1 MGSGIFN
8 FGLGWCLKNDNEQ
21 VSKLRAFLRIDPE
34 NQSLICDLLD
44 AYYQIGAFDE
54 ALACIAEL
62 EDKVRNAAGIRFR
75 NAQIALATGHY
86 SNAAELLEQL
96 ISDGHESAAIWHD
109 LAFAQLCRGNCQD
122 AAITLAEAKSRF
134 GPQIDLL
141 ITSARVNLFLANF
154 EFALKEIET
163 ARLIDNDHPVAMG
176 LKALILLDM
185 DNLGAAANAAQECLR
200 IHPNQHEALLTEG
213 TLALWQQRVPEAQA
227 SFEKAL
233 VGFPNSGRALSGLG
247 QVYMLKN
254 DIPKAREL
262 LENAVSAMPDHI
274 GTWHALAWTQL
285 LSTDVGA
292 AEASYEKAYALD
304 RNFADSHG
312 GIALIH
318 VLNDR
323 PELAERSV
331 KQALRLNPDC
341 ATAIYAKS
349 LLLSDAGQ
357 LEQSDALINK
367 LMQSN
372 PAMKQVGSKDFAAN
386 LRKRIQPS
394 KSS

>member
-1 MGSGIFN
+1 M
-8 FGLGWCLKNDNEQ
+8 GWCLNNTNERISQ
-21 VSKLRAFLRIDPE
+21 LKAFLRIDPE
-34 NQSLICDLLD
+34 NQSLACDLLD
-44 AYYQIGAFDE
+44 AYFQVGAFDE
-54 ALACIAEL
+54 ALLCIAGL
-62 EDKVRNAAGIRFR
+62 EDSVRNAAGIRFR
-75 NAQIALATGHY
+75 NAQIAMASGRY
-86 SNAAELLEQL
+86 SDAIELLAKL
-96 ISDGHESAAIWHD
+96 ISDGHESVALWHD
-109 LAFAQLCRGNCQD
+109 LAFAQLCNGKYHD
-122 AAITLAEAKSRF
+122 AAETLVEAKSKF

-141 ITSARVNLFLANF
+141 LTSARVHLFLANF
-154 EFALKEIET
+154 EDALKEIET
-163 ARLIDNDHPVAMG
+163 ACLIDNDHPVAMG

-185 DNLGAAANAAQECLR
+185 DNLGAAADVAQECLR
-200 IHPNQHEALLTEG
+200 YHPNQHEALLTEG

-233 VGFPNSGRALSGLG
+233 TGFPNSGRALSGLG

-254 DIPKAREL
+254 DIPMARTV

-292 AEASYEKAYALD
+292 AEASYERAFALD

-318 VLNDR
+318 VLNGR
-323 PELAERSV
+323 SELAERSV

-349 LLLSDAGQ
+349 LLLSDVGQ
-357 LEQSDALINK
+357 IDQSDALINR

-372 PAMKQVGSKDFAAN
+372 PAMHQVGSKEFAAN
-386 LRKRIQPS
+386 LRKRIQPT
-394 KSS
+394 KSG

>member
-1 MGSGIFN
+1 MNNNERISQ
-8 FGLGWCLKNDNEQ
+8 LK
-21 VSKLRAFLRIDPE
+21 AFLRIDPG
-34 NQSLICDLLD
+34 NQSLACDLLD
-44 AYYQIGAFDE
+44 VYIQVGAFDE
-54 ALACIAEL
+54 AILCIAEL
-62 EDKVRNAAGIRFR
+62 EDSVRNAAGIRFR
-75 NAQIALATGHY
+75 NAQIAMASGRY
-86 SNAAELLEQL
+86 SDAIELLAKL
-96 ISDGHESAAIWHD
+96 ISDGHESVALWHD
-109 LAFAQLCRGNCQD
+109 LAFAQLCNGKYQN
-122 AAITLAEAKSRF
+122 AADTLMEAKSKF
-134 GPQIDLL
+134 GSQIDLL
-141 ITSARVNLFLANF
+141 ITSARVHLFLANF
-154 EFALKEIET
+154 DGALQDIET
-163 ARLIDNDHPVAMG
+163 ALTIDNHHPVAMG

-185 DNLGAAANAAQECLR
+185 DNLSAAAVIAQECLHV
-200 IHPNQHEALLTEG
+200 HPNQHEALLTEG
-213 TLALWQQRVPEAQA
+213 TLALWQQRELDAQV

-233 VGFPNSGRALSGLG
+233 IGFPNSGRALSGLG

-254 DIPKAREL
+254 DIPKARAL

-292 AEASYEKAYALD
+292 AEASYEKAFALD

-318 VLNDR
+318 VLNGR
-323 PELAERSV
+323 SELAERSV

-357 LEQSDALINK
+357 YDESDALINR

-372 PAMKQVGSKDFAAN
+372 PAMQQVGSKQFAVN
-386 LRKRIQPS
+386 LRNRIQPS
-394 KSS
+394 KSG